1 MFGPT
6 SSMPPAERFDGDT
19 IDCRYEWTDYVG
31 LDLDCPG
38 LSDAISAAADQHKLI
53 DATFSSW
60 EWAAAAAEELGDAE
74 INLAMAKLAKLGAET
89 TLRSEEHT
97 SELKSLMR
105 ISSAV
110 FRLKKKI
117 DQHIED

>member
-19 IDCRYEWTDYVG
+19 IDFRYEWTDYVG

-53 DATFSSW
+53 DATVSRW

-74 INLAMAKLAKLGAET
+74 SNLGLANLAQLGPDT
-89 TLRSEEHT
+89 HHT
-97 SELKSLMR
+97 ALPTPPQ
-105 ISSAV
+105 
-110 FRLKKKI
+110 
-117 DQHIED
+117 QHDKT